1 MALKHGSLKNK
12 RGQRHDKL
20 FRLSLI
26 KICAQLPLDKLV
38 GVFYTEIRLSSLI
51 NQLLLRILHKVSAT
65 WKQLRVML
73 AGTGHHEEAFAAT

>member
-1 MALKHGSLKNK
+1 MGH
-12 RGQRHDKL
+12 RHDEL

-26 KICAQLPLDKLV
+26 KIFAQLPLDKLV
-38 GVFYTEIRLSSLI
+38 GVLYSEIRSSSLI

-73 AGTGHHEEAFAAT
+73 AGTRHHEEAFAAT

>member
-1 MALKHGSLKNK
+1 MGH
-12 RGQRHDKL
+12 RHDEL

-38 GVFYTEIRLSSLI
+38 GVLYSEIRSSSLI

-65 WKQLRVML
+65 
-73 AGTGHHEEAFAAT
+73 